1 LKLIGLKM
9 KNTIIQMSVALLLF
23 FGIATSS
30 QATFIH
36 GDKAAG
42 HYTGGGWGS
51 LNSSPLAR
59 QRNFRPTYSAT
70 TGVHGLKLYFAW
82 KLQKQGDAEV
92 IPLAVGGDKPNGNRP
107 IPEPSIIA
115 LFGLGLFGLGLA
127 RRRIRK

>member
-1 LKLIGLKM
+1 LELIGLKM
-9 KNTIIQMSVALLLF
+9 KNAIIQMSVALLLF

-42 HYTGGGWGS
+42 HYTGGWGS
-51 LNSSPLAR
+51 LNSRPLAR
-59 QRNFRPTYSAT
+59 QHNFRQTYSST
-70 TGVHGLKLYFAW
+70 TGVHGLGLYFAW
-82 KLQKQGDAEV
+82 KMHQQEDNPGENQELVPTNG
-92 IPLAVGGDKPNGNRP
+92 KPV
-107 IPEPSIIA
+107 PEPSIIA

>member
-1 LKLIGLKM
+1 M

-42 HYTGGGWGS
+42 HYTGGWGS
-51 LNSSPLAR
+51 LNSRPLVR
-59 QRNFRPTYSAT
+59 QRNFRQTYSAT

-82 KLQKQGDAEV
+82 KMQKQGETNGIQHEEGAYV
-92 IPLAVGGDKPNGNRP
+92 SGDSQPNGKTP
-107 IPEPSIIA
+107 VPEPSIIA
-115 LFGLGLFGLGLA
+115 LFGLGLFGLGFA

>member
-1 LKLIGLKM
+1 MGLKM
-9 KNTIIQMSVALLLF
+9 KHTIIRTSVALLLF
-23 FGIATSS
+23 FGVATSS

-51 LNSSPLAR
+51 LYIKPLAR
-59 QRNFRPTYSAT
+59 HHNWRRSYSAT
-70 TGVHGLKLYFAW
+70 TGVQGLGHYFAW
-82 KLQKQGDAEV
+82 KMKEGESTELVTVTET
-92 IPLAVGGDKPNGNRP
+92 NGNVA

-127 RRRIRK
+127 RRRIRN

>member
-1 LKLIGLKM
+1 M

-36 GDKAAG
+36 SDKAAG
-42 HYTGGGWGS
+42 HYTGGWGS
-51 LNSSPLAR
+51 LNSRPLVR
-59 QRNFRPTYSAT
+59 LRNFRQTYSAT

-82 KLQKQGDAEV
+82 KMQNKGDAEV
-92 IPLAVGGDKPNGNRP
+92 IPLVGGDSKKPNGNTP

>member
-1 LKLIGLKM
+1 M

-23 FGIATSS
+23 FGITTSS

-36 GDKAAG
+36 SDKAAG
-42 HYTGGGWGS
+42 NYIGGWGS
-51 LNSSPLAR
+51 LNSRPLAR
-59 QRNFRPTYSAT
+59 QRNFRQTYSAT

-82 KLQKQGDAEV
+82 KMQNKGDAEV
-92 IPLAVGGDKPNGNRP
+92 IPLVGGDSKPNGNTP

-127 RRRIRK
+127 RRRKRN